1 MQNDNSEIR
10 FEKARKKLSNSL
22 LNLDKSIKQKIQE
35 VAFQNKM
42 TNSNQDDEDGLYA
55 KIDEQAATIE
65 DLNLEINRL
74 QQNLAETGVEIEFLR
89 EKNKM
94 FAEKINLFRKQGS
107 HLIEAIEK
115 DLSNIEK
122 TITNEEYDNAN

>member
-107 HLIEAIEK
+107 NLIEAIEK